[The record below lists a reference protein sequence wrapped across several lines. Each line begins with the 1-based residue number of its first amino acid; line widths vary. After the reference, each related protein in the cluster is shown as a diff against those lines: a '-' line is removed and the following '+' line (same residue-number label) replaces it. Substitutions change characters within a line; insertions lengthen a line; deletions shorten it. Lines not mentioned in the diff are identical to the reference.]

1 MKLSEDK
8 IRREFEKPDIYDFEV
23 QKIEWNEKG
32 WWLVCIKT
40 FYGCT
45 LNDLIKICNAL
56 EVELDDVSIAPM
68 CKAFGDYLGFEISIF
83 E

>member
-8 IRREFEKPDIYDFEV
+8 IRREFEKLDIYDFEV

-32 WWLVCIKT
+32 WWIVCIKT